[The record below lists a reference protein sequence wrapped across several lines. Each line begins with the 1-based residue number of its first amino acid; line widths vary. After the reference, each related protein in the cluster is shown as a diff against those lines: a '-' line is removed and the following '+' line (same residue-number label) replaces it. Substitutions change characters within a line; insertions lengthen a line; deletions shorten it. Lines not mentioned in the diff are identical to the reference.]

1 MPEESANSLNSNH
14 ERRLSVT
21 CRYIDKL
28 LADMES
34 ILSISSSKL
43 AFPQY
48 TSDLTSTQRRVIE
61 DYITRIRAQLIR
73 VLDGQHIERP
83 PADIPVAR
91 SLHSTLTFVDITVE
105 ELRPEYMRGYG
116 EVPPQAAVE
125 LNSIAGELQGL
136 VRELDQYLTRSAG
149 ENPQQR
155 PKKLEQTGEEAPLL
169 PSASVASEQ
178 QKTAPENSHG
188 ESALLRLAELAEEFD
203 AEQVAAD
210 ARSVAER
217 VSEGRFYVACIGQFK
232 RGKSSVLNAL
242 VGDSVLP
249 TGVVPVTTVPTIV
262 RHGPHAAARVR
273 FQAAA
278 GGWTDIPVKTVDEY
292 VSEEKNPE
300 NAKHVAALEIFVPS
314 SLLATGMCFVDTPG
328 LGSVFTGNTAATQAF
343 IPHIDA
349 ALVVIGADPPLA
361 GEELALVEAVA
372 QRVQDLIFTV
382 NKADRTT
389 DAERAAAVAFA
400 RRQLEKR
407 LQHSV
412 GPLFEVSAA
421 EQLGHRGSGRDWD
434 KLVAALK
441 LLVEGSGR
449 RLIRAACE
457 RGVER
462 ISEQL
467 LVMITEER
475 EALQRPI
482 EESESRIAVMKQTIA
497 DAERSM
503 RELAYLFMAEQQ
515 HLSDMFVD
523 RHKSFLAQVMPQANR
538 ELDVA
543 LQSISSWLGPSYR
556 RRIFRE
562 AQEIARRHVVP
573 WLKPEQEEAEKEYR
587 RVALRF
593 VEMANEFL
601 KKLANAGIPEL
612 ARMPHALDPESG
624 FRVRSEFTFLDF
636 IEVAQPASPLRWL
649 ADLTLGLVGAGKIIK
664 NDAQRFLARLL
675 EFNSTRVQSDILN
688 RVQESRGK
696 LETEIRKLLHE
707 VSRIAEQALARAKRV
722 REEGAPAVE
731 AELRRLDA
739 LEREVR
745 ELESPEIS

>member
-48 TSDLTSTQRRVIE
+48 TSDLTPAQRRVIE

-292 VSEEKNPE
+292 VSEEKNP
-300 NAKHVAALEIFVPS
+300 
-314 SLLATGMCFVDTPG
+314 
-328 LGSVFTGNTAATQAF
+328 
-343 IPHIDA
+343 
-349 ALVVIGADPPLA
+349 
-361 GEELALVEAVA
+361 
-372 QRVQDLIFTV
+372 
-382 NKADRTT
+382 
-389 DAERAAAVAFA
+389 
-400 RRQLEKR
+400 
-407 LQHSV
+407 
-412 GPLFEVSAA
+412 
-421 EQLGHRGSGRDWD
+421 
-434 KLVAALK
+434 
-441 LLVEGSGR
+441 
-449 RLIRAACE
+449 
-457 RGVER
+457 
-462 ISEQL
+462 
-467 LVMITEER
+467 
-475 EALQRPI
+475 
-482 EESESRIAVMKQTIA
+482 
-497 DAERSM
+497 
-503 RELAYLFMAEQQ
+503 
-515 HLSDMFVD
+515 
-523 RHKSFLAQVMPQANR
+523 
-538 ELDVA
+538 
-543 LQSISSWLGPSYR
+543 
-556 RRIFRE
+556 
-562 AQEIARRHVVP
+562 
-573 WLKPEQEEAEKEYR
+573 
-587 RVALRF
+587 
-593 VEMANEFL
+593 
-601 KKLANAGIPEL
+601 
-612 ARMPHALDPESG
+612 
-624 FRVRSEFTFLDF
+624 
-636 IEVAQPASPLRWL
+636 
-649 ADLTLGLVGAGKIIK
+649 
-664 NDAQRFLARLL
+664 
-675 EFNSTRVQSDILN
+675 
-688 RVQESRGK
+688 
-696 LETEIRKLLHE
+696 
-707 VSRIAEQALARAKRV
+707 
-722 REEGAPAVE
+722 
-731 AELRRLDA
+731 
-739 LEREVR
+739 
-745 ELESPEIS
+745 